1 MSLEST
7 DPGPLKAA
15 VVTEVLSGNQTAR
28 PPPLTPPEPTE
39 KPRSQS
45 ERLSSSSGGGH
56 GGDLSQEGA
65 GSRGVGRCL
74 GKAGTEER
82 GRNKLREM
90 GRVLAITGGRS

>member
-1 MSLEST
+1 M
-7 DPGPLKAA
+7 
-15 VVTEVLSGNQTAR
+15 VTEVLSGNQAAC

-39 KPRSQS
+39 KPLSQS
-45 ERLSSSSGGGH
+45 ERLSSSSGAGH

-74 GKAGTEER
+74 GKVGTEEL

-90 GRVLAITGGRS
+90 GRGLAITAGRS